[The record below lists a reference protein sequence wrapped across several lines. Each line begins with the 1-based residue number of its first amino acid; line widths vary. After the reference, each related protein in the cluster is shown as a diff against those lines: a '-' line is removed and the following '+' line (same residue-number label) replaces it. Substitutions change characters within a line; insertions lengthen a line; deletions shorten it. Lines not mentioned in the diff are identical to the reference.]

1 MKASEKADGYGRR
14 YTMKPSKYGD
24 DEDEDDVLN
33 EDEEDDPVSFG
44 DEDEEEEEESTSVAS
59 KRTNA
64 VKQQVAES
72 TSARQKRKTQF
83 PNRFSVFAMTSMR
96 QSVMV
101 KKDKT
106 LKKKLKEEP
115 PPPPPEPE
123 PEPEPKKKK
132 KIIVVRQ
139 LKGLLGTLDDWASKS
154 TTDVL
159 SLLGI
164 SRDEASDYDLVFCN
178 DDELDSASKIKLDS
192 FTVKKGGAS
201 IAVMEECSSTDS
213 GHGGF
218 FNVGGKIGILGRFFK
233 GDHEF
238 TPPGGRMMDK
248 NEKKRREEA
257 MKKLPTYE
265 VKKSK
270 KKKKKDDYESDDDE
284 DRPPVYDPYYHP

>member
-1 MKASEKADGYGRR
+1 
-14 YTMKPSKYGD
+14 MKPSKYGD

-33 EDEEDDPVSFG
+33 EDEEDDDPVSFG
-44 DEDEEEEEESTSVAS
+44 DEDEEEEESTSVAS

-115 PPPPPEPE
+115 PPPPE

-154 TTDVL
+154 TADIL

-164 SRDEASDYDLVFCN
+164 SRDEAADYDLVFCN